1 MDFNTHKY
9 DTLAVATESL
19 MKEGYDINFKV
30 NKIGK
35 LTNSKDLE
43 FEPSEVILM
52 EIHRFEGMSNPAD
65 NSILYAV
72 KTRTGEK
79 GIVIDSY
86 GADGSKI
93 TSDFMNKVEQ
103 RRID

>member
-1 MDFNTHKY
+1 MDFNNYKY
-9 DTLAVATESL
+9 DTLAYATESL
-19 MKEGYDINFKV
+19 LKRGYRVNFKV
-30 NKIGK
+30 NEMGK
-35 LTNSKDLE
+35 LTDSKDLE

-52 EIHRFEGMSNPAD
+52 EIYRFEGMSNPAD

-103 RRID
+103 QRID

>member
-1 MDFNTHKY
+1 MHKY
-9 DTLAVATESL
+9 DTLAYATESL
-19 MKEGYDINFKV
+19 MNRGYNINFNV
-30 NKIGK
+30 NNKGK
-35 LTNSKDLE
+35 LSNSKDLE

-72 KTRTGEK
+72 ETRTGEK